1 MILVVISITLDFLA
15 FHCVKSSFI
24 RDKPEKQ
31 IFNPFN
37 QIDGRKSLF
46 TKPFSEIEFDDIEAF
61 CEKWPEGVRVEYKRQ
76 IPNTIPKSVS
86 SFANTLGGILIF
98 GVETNENNKAI
109 LPIEGMPSDRGMQE
123 RIEESAFTGIYP
135 PVTPEVKVCD
145 VPDKNGNVVVLVR
158 VNESPEAPHAI
169 QNKTKVYL
177 RVGSTTQ
184 PADIDRIE
192 YMLKR
197 REKPQEISDRILH
210 EIELGATSRWSPLF
224 PSPPPPPPNVT
235 SLTLPPNAPPR
246 KSPNLTLISRP
257 LFPYRSLMSPP
268 KIKDFIRTHGSLGMY
283 ESDTRQINN
292 GVFTIVEDLYQEI
305 RIHGII
311 YFRYMLYTNSDEN
324 KNQYLKLEDVLRHI
338 FQLINVAKDFYQTCD
353 YLGNVEIAARLVGAN
368 GVKLKIGRDR
378 HYQLIKYQQSLDL
391 LNLEFSVPIQ
401 CCAHDLI
408 ESVEV
413 ENVIFDLVGHLLW
426 NLNVPPGA
434 WEETV
439 REMLKRWRQQ
449 S

>member
-1 MILVVISITLDFLA
+1 MVPAVSSLTLDFLA
-15 FHCVKSSFI
+15 FHCVKSFFI

-184 PADIDRIE
+184 PADIDRIVE
-192 YMLKR
+192 MVKG
-197 REKPQEISDRILH
+197 RENAQEISDRILH

-224 PSPPPPPPNVT
+224 PSPPPLPNLTSSPPQPN
-235 SLTLPPNAPPR
+235 SPPR
-246 KSPNLTLISRP
+246 KSPNLTLIARP
-257 LFPYRSLMSPP
+257 LFPYRLLMSPR
-268 KIKDFIRTHGSLGMY
+268 KIKDFISTHGSLGMC
-283 ESDTRQINN
+283 ESDARQIND
-292 GVFTIVEDLYQEI
+292 GVFTVLEDLYQEI

-324 KNQYLKLEDVLRHI
+324 KNQNLKLEDVLRHI
-338 FQLINVAKDFYQTCD
+338 IQFINVAKDFYLTCE
-353 YLGNVEIAARLVGAN
+353 YLGNVEIAARLVGADA
-368 GVKLKIGRDR
+368 VKLKIGRDC
-378 HYQLIKYQQSLDL
+378 HCQLIKYQQSLDP
-391 LNLEFSVPIQ
+391 LNLEFAVPIQ
-401 CCAHDLI
+401 CCVRDLI
-408 ESVEV
+408 ELVEV
-413 ENVIFDLVGHLLW
+413 ENVIFDLVDHLLW
-426 NLNVPPGA
+426 NLNVPAAA

>member
-135 PVTPEVKVCD
+135 PVTQEVKVCD

-197 REKPQEISDRILH
+197 REKPQELSNRIINRIKERIADYWCL
-210 EIELGATSRWSPLF
+210 TSQP
-224 PSPPPPPPNVT
+224 V
-235 SLTLPPNAPPR
+235 
-246 KSPNLTLISRP
+246 PNLTLIARP
-257 LFPYRSLMSPP
+257 LFPYRPLISSSEIYEYLRVGRSNRLSPIP
-268 KIKDFIRTHGSLGMY
+268 FNDHDPNFG
-283 ESDTRQINN
+283 TRQVIG
-292 GVFTIVEDLYQEI
+292 GVCF
-305 RIHGII
+305 
-311 YFRYMLYTNSDEN
+311 
-324 KNQYLKLEDVLRHI
+324 
-338 FQLINVAKDFYQTCD
+338 
-353 YLGNVEIAARLVGAN
+353 VGSA
-368 GVKLKIGRDR
+368 IP
-378 HYQLIKYQQSLDL
+378 Y
-391 LNLEFSVPIQ
+391 
-401 CCAHDLI
+401 
-408 ESVEV
+408 
-413 ENVIFDLVGHLLW
+413 
-426 NLNVPPGA
+426 
-434 WEETV
+434 WE
-439 REMLKRWRQQ
+439 
-449 S
+449 